1 MRLKAVQGA
10 VGYEHIQVWNHAG
23 NSHLV
28 DITPFIRPNGK
39 GDQATHKTMRWCIQ
53 NRPLP
58 EDESVFASPG
68 KTEFGRA
75 TVHRYH
81 LPINS

>member
-28 DITPFIRPNGK
+28 DITPFIRPNGT
-39 GDQATHKTMRWCIQ
+39 GDQATHKAMR
-53 NRPLP
+53 
-58 EDESVFASPG
+58 
-68 KTEFGRA
+68 
-75 TVHRYH
+75 
-81 LPINS
+81 